1 MVTLTVDLVGI
12 VLFVLLG
19 YLDDLILPRYYFYE
33 DTIVCVYKQYQ
44 CPVYCGANHH
54 HLVYY
59 DREITGDIGM
69 YIEKSKLGK
78 KYTKK
83 RHKKKLLGKN
93 KR

>member
-1 MVTLTVDLVGI
+1 MVTLTVDWVGI
-12 VLFVLLG
+12 LLFVLLG

-33 DTIVCVYKQYQ
+33 DTIVGVYKQYQ
-44 CPVYCGANHH
+44 CPTYCGADHH

-69 YIEKSKLGK
+69 YIEKSDLKE

-83 RHKKKLLGKN
+83 RHKKKLSN
-93 KR
+93 KK